1 MAKSFLVQNVSL
13 YDKDI
18 QKIIAS
24 IQNHIGDSEFCVESL
39 SKKVGMSRSVL
50 FRKIKSSFG
59 MPPVLLIR
67 TIRLE
72 HGYQLLLK
80 GNVSVEEVAYDCG
93 FTSSQYFATC
103 FNGKFGFSPSKLCKP
118 IED

>member
-80 GNVSVEEVAYDCG
+80 GNALISEVAFDCG
-93 FTSSQYFATC
+93 FTSSQYFSI
-103 FNGKFGFSPSKLCKP
+103 FFKQKYGFSPSSLIKNKR
-118 IED
+118 